1 MHPYHRLN
9 EHMNWL
15 LFFEMIYLVILLLV
29 CLRIIYDTR
38 STTKTLAYLLLAIF
52 VPFAGM
58 LFYFSFG
65 INYRKRKMY
74 SKKLMADDDLSGKLR
89 EDIFKYSKHT
99 FDHSDPEVQSNRELA
114 IMLVKDSLSPLTGN
128 NEVKLLVNGEYKFPE
143 VLNAIREARHHIHME
158 YYIYE
163 DDKIGCAIAD
173 ALIQKAKEGV
183 TVRFI
188 YDDFGSRAIRK
199 RLVRRLKEAGVHAFP
214 FHKIIFIALANR
226 LNYRNHRKIIVIDG
240 STAFVGGINVSDRY
254 INNAGEPGKLFWRD
268 THLRIDGPGVY
279 YLQYLF
285 LCDWNFC
292 ANDKLQPDA
301 LFFPRPSALP
311 FKGSKVVQ
319 IAASGPDSDTP
330 TILFSLLQAI
340 NLATEEILITTPYF
354 IPGESLLD
362 ALMVAALGGVSVKL
376 LVPGISDSVLVNAA
390 ARSYYDDLLKAG
402 VEIYLYTKGFV
413 HAKTLV
419 TDKKIAIVGT
429 ANMDYRSF
437 DLNFEVNAIVYD
449 RGVADEL
456 AAVFYADIANAKK
469 IDPIVWESRSVWK
482 QLLEKTARLV
492 SPLL

>member
-1 MHPYHRLN
+1 
-9 EHMNWL
+9 MNWL
-15 LFFEMIYLVILLLV
+15 LVLEIIYLILLVLV

-52 VPFAGM
+52 VPVGGM

-74 SKKLMADDDLSGKLR
+74 TKKLIADDNISVKLR
-89 EDIFKYSKHT
+89 EDIYRYSKHI
-99 FDHSDPEVQSNRELA
+99 FDQSSADVQSGRELA
-114 IMLVKDSLSPLTGN
+114 VMLVKDSQSPLTSG
-128 NEVKLLVNGEYKFPE
+128 NEVKLLVNGEQKFPE
-143 VLNAIREARHHIHME
+143 VLQAIQGARHHIHIE

-163 DDKIGCAIAD
+163 DDEIGAAIAD
-173 ALIQKAKEGV
+173 ALIQKAKAGV
-183 TVRFI
+183 AVRFI
-188 YDDFGSRAIRK
+188 YDDFGSRSIRK
-199 RLVRRLKEAGVHAFP
+199 KIVPRLREGGVSAFP
-214 FHKIIFIALANR
+214 FYKIIFMALANR

-240 STAFVGGINVSDRY
+240 VTAFVGGINVSDRY
-254 INNAGEPGKLFWRD
+254 INNEGRPGNLFWRD
-268 THLRIDGPGVY
+268 THLRIDGPGMQ

-292 ANDKLQPDA
+292 ANDRLQPNA
-301 LFFPRPSALP
+301 LFFPPPSSLS
-311 FKGSKVVQ
+311 FKSNKVVQ

-362 ALMVAALGGVSVKL
+362 ALVVAALGGVSVKL
-376 LVPGISDSVLVNAA
+376 LVPGISDSMLVNTA

-402 VEIYLYTKGFV
+402 VEIYLYHKGFV

-419 TDKKIAIVGT
+419 ADRKIAIVGT

-449 RGVADEL
+449 NGIAGEL
-456 AAVFYADIANAKK
+456 ADVFYKDIKDAEK
-469 IDPIVWESRSVWK
+469 IDVAAWENRAAWK

>member
-1 MHPYHRLN
+1 
-9 EHMNWL
+9 MNWL
-15 LFFEMIYLVILLLV
+15 LIAEIVYFIILVMV

-52 VPFAGM
+52 VPFGGM

-74 SKKLMADDDLSGKLR
+74 SKKLTADDDLSAKLR
-89 EDIFKYSKHT
+89 EDVFRYSKHT
-99 FDHSDPEVQSNRELA
+99 FEHSDPEVQSNRELA
-114 IMLVKDSLSPLTGN
+114 LMLVKDSLSPLTAG
-128 NEVKLLVNGEYKFPE
+128 NEVKLLVNGEQKFPE
-143 VLNAIREARHHIHME
+143 VLDAIQRARNHIHIE

-163 DDKIGCAIAD
+163 DDKTGNAIAD
-173 ALIQKAKEGV
+173 ALIRKAGEGV

-199 RLVRRLKEAGVHAFP
+199 KLVRRLKAAGVHAFP
-214 FHKIIFIALANR
+214 FHKILFIALANR

-240 STAFVGGINVSDRY
+240 GTAFVGGINVSDRY
-254 INNAGEPGKLFWRD
+254 INAAGQPNALFWRD
-268 THLRIDGPGVY
+268 THLRIDGPGAL

-292 ANDKLQPDA
+292 ASHKLQPDA
-301 LFFPRPSALP
+301 LFFPRPSAHP
-311 FKGSKVVQ
+311 FKDSKVVQ

-330 TILFSLLQAI
+330 TVLFSLLQAI
-340 NLATEEILITTPYF
+340 NLAAKEILITTPYF

-402 VEIYLYTKGFV
+402 VEIYLYKKGFV

-419 TDKKIAIVGT
+419 SDKKIAIVGT

-449 RGVADEL
+449 SGVAGEL
-456 AAVFYADIANAKK
+456 AGVFYEDILTAEK
-469 IDPIVWESRSVWK
+469 IDPVAWENRPLWK
-482 QLLEKTARLV
+482 QMFEKTARLV

>member
-1 MHPYHRLN
+1 
-9 EHMNWL
+9 MNWL
-15 LFFEMIYLVILLLV
+15 LFFEIIYLIILIVV

-52 VPFAGM
+52 VPFGGM

-74 SKKLMADDDLSGKLR
+74 TKKLVADDSMSATLR
-89 EDIFKYSKHT
+89 ERIYRYSKHT
-99 FDHSDPEVQSNRELA
+99 FEQSSADVQSRRELA
-114 IMLVKDSLSPLTGN
+114 VMLVKDSQSPLTTG
-128 NEVKLLVNGEYKFPE
+128 NEVKLLVNGEHKFPE
-143 VLNAIREARHHIHME
+143 VLSAIRQAKHHIHIE

-163 DDKIGCAIAD
+163 DDEIGAAIAD
-173 ALIQKAKEGV
+173 ALIQKAEEGV

-188 YDDFGSRAIRK
+188 YDDFGSRSVRK
-199 RLVRRLKEAGVHAFP
+199 KIVPRIKAAGVNAFP
-214 FHKIIFIALANR
+214 FYKVIFIALANR

-240 STAFVGGINVSDRY
+240 VTAFVGGINVSDRY
-254 INNAGEPGKLFWRD
+254 INNAAANPRKLFWRD

-292 ANDKLQPDA
+292 ANDKLQPDT
-301 LFFPRPSALP
+301 LFFPRSLSLP
-311 FKGSKVVQ
+311 AKGNKVVQ

-354 IPGESLLD
+354 IPGESLMD
-362 ALMVAALGGVSVKL
+362 ALTVAALGGVAVKL
-376 LVPGISDSVLVNAA
+376 LVPGVSDSVLVNAA
-390 ARSYYDDLLKAG
+390 ARSYYGDLLKAG
-402 VEIYLYTKGFV
+402 VEIYLYNKGFV

-419 TDKKIAIVGT
+419 TDRKVAIVGT

-449 RGVADEL
+449 RGVANEL
-456 AAVFYADIANAKK
+456 AAVFYKDIADAEKN
-469 IDPIVWESRSVWK
+469 DPMVWENRSVWK
-482 QLLEKTARLV
+482 QLLEKMARLV